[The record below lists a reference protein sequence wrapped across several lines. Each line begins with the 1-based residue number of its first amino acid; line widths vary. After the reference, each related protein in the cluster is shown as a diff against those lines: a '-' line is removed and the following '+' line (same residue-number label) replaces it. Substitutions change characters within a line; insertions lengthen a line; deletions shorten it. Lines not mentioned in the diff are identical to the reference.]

1 MARQSNYDKFP
12 FIPAGQRTE
21 CTVGWEAI
29 ASQLAGA
36 RIVCVECYPG
46 ARVEEIEAELT
57 ARMRPDA
64 VFCASDAYKSVA
76 EIRAMLAP
84 HLGDDRVFGRM
95 NGLDDRGLVQRLRAE
110 ADA

>member
-1 MARQSNYDKFP
+1 MARQANYDNCRG
-12 FIPAGQRTE
+12 ITAGQRTE

-64 VFCASDAYKSVA
+64 VFCASDALPNLL
-76 EIRAMLAP
+76 R
-84 HLGDDRVFGRM
+84 RF
-95 NGLDDRGLVQRLRAE
+95 VQCSRLI
-110 ADA
+110 